1 MIHLSDSA
9 PNTEEVWAI
18 GPIGTCASDSYDW
31 TITGLA
37 MNLSGFEIQIMFC
50 VLILLGL
57 LSVALVVD
65 YLKGMNE
72 KLRERHVDLL
82 ARHETAV
89 NRIEDDNAR
98 LLRALAEQSK
108 AFRDMT
114 KRQIIVSNFPKQDRA
129 LENSSEQI
137 ARIAV
142 APHREAIV
150 EVAPMADMT
159 EAELEAQVLS
169 FATVPDLKI
178 PQTEEAVTAPQ
189 PVEEQIPPNVIR
201 FRLTPEPNLTLPTQE
216 ENKESRSALES
227 RPLELAELKENS
239 SAEPDFDGFL
249 EQLVTEF
256 ESSPVLDEHATSIEA
271 LAQMVESKN
280 PTKQE
285 IALNLPISQG
295 SHPPAALNQLL
306 ERKELLRGL
315 VVAIGINDYLKLD
328 EMLGHS
334 TAEMLLNSV
343 ENLMESVAT
352 SNGFCSRRSDDE
364 FVLIFPE
371 LNGTSA
377 QQRLSEISEQLW
389 DYQLQTLG
397 TYSVVFSW
405 GASEAQNQPLA
416 EALLIA
422 SENMAETRN
431 SRKSAAS
438 DRSRRQRATA

>member
-1 MIHLSDSA
+1 
-9 PNTEEVWAI
+9 
-18 GPIGTCASDSYDW
+18 
-31 TITGLA
+31 

-129 LENSSEQI
+129 LENSQQPIAQI
-137 ARIAV
+137 AI
-142 APHREAIV
+142 APHREAIARKTIA
-150 EVAPMADMT
+150 EVAPMADM
-159 EAELEAQVLS
+159 AAAGLEAQVPS
-169 FATVPDLKI
+169 FATVADSKL
-178 PQTEEAVTAPQ
+178 PQTEEAVTALQ
-189 PVEEQIPPNVIR
+189 PVEEQMPPNVIR
-201 FRLTPEPNLTLPTQE
+201 FRLTPEPNLPIPTQE
-216 ENKESRSALES
+216 ENIESRGALES
-227 RPLELAELKENS
+227 LPVSPAELEENS
-239 SAEPDFDGFL
+239 SAEPDFDGFM

-271 LAQMVESKN
+271 LALMVEAKN
-280 PTKQE
+280 PTEQE
-285 IALNLPISQG
+285 IAPNLPIPEG
-295 SHPPAALNQLL
+295 NHPPAALNQLL

-343 ENLMESVAT
+343 ENLMESVAA

-371 LNGTSA
+371 LNGPSA

-405 GASEAQNQPLA
+405 GASEALNQPLA
-416 EALLIA
+416 EALSIA

-431 SRKSAAS
+431 SRKSASS
-438 DRSRRQRATA
+438 DRGRRQRATA

>member
-1 MIHLSDSA
+1 
-9 PNTEEVWAI
+9 
-18 GPIGTCASDSYDW
+18 
-31 TITGLA
+31 

-129 LENSSEQI
+129 LENSQQPIAQI
-137 ARIAV
+137 AI
-142 APHREAIV
+142 APHREAIARKTIA
-150 EVAPMADMT
+150 EVAPMADM
-159 EAELEAQVLS
+159 AAAGLEAQVPS
-169 FATVPDLKI
+169 FATVADSKL
-178 PQTEEAVTAPQ
+178 PQTEEAVTALQ
-189 PVEEQIPPNVIR
+189 PVEKQMPPNVIR
-201 FRLTPEPNLTLPTQE
+201 FRLTPEPNLPIPTQE
-216 ENKESRSALES
+216 ENIESRGALES
-227 RPLELAELKENS
+227 LPVSPAELEENS
-239 SAEPDFDGFL
+239 SAEPDFDGFM

-271 LAQMVESKN
+271 LALMVEAKN
-280 PTKQE
+280 PTEQE
-285 IALNLPISQG
+285 IAPNLPIPEG
-295 SHPPAALNQLL
+295 NHPPAALNQLL

-343 ENLMESVAT
+343 ENLMESVAA

-371 LNGTSA
+371 LNGPSA

-405 GASEAQNQPLA
+405 GASEALNQPLA
-416 EALLIA
+416 EALSIA

-431 SRKSAAS
+431 SRKSASS
-438 DRSRRQRATA
+438 DRGRRQRATA